1 MKSKLLVLVLILLI
15 ASFSTTSADAQK
27 LASGGRRAVAIT
39 FDDLPVISLRGDLT
53 SQTTITRKLLSAIK
67 ANQVPAIGFV
77 NENKLLTNGRRDEG
91 RVAFLQMWL
100 DANLELGNH
109 TFSHPDLHRTPLD
122 AFKEDVIRGEEV
134 TSRLLKAKGRALR
147 YFRHPFL
154 HAGNNIETKRKF
166 EEFLAERGY
175 RIAPVTID
183 NSEWIFARAYEKALV
198 RGDKQMAKRVAE
210 AYIPYME
217 KKFAYFEQQ
226 SMALFGYEMKQVL
239 LLHANALN
247 ADYFDKLARMIK
259 KRGYEFISLD
269 EALTDK
275 AYTSPDTYAG
285 PGGITWIHRWAITA
299 GKDDDFFRGEPRTP
313 AFVMKEAGVMA
324 EYFAPDRQG
333 GS

>member
-1 MKSKLLVLVLILLI
+1 MKSKLLNLVLILLI
-15 ASFSTTSADAQK
+15 APLSPASVDALK
-27 LASGGRRAVAIT
+27 LAPGERRTVAVTI
-39 FDDLPVISLRGDLT
+39 DDLPVNSLRNDLST
-53 SQTTITRKLLSAIK
+53 QTTITRKLLQAVK
-67 ANQVPAIGFV
+67 AHQVPAIGFV
-77 NENKLLTNGRRDEG
+77 NEIKLLTNGQRDQS
-91 RVAFLQMWL
+91 RVALLRMWL
-100 DANLELGNH
+100 DAGLDLGNH
-109 TFSHPDLHRTPLD
+109 TYSHPDLNRIPLD
-122 AFKEDVIRGEEV
+122 TFKEDVIRGEEV
-134 TSRLLKAKGRALR
+134 TSELLKAKGRSMR

-154 HAGNNIETKRKF
+154 HAGNNIETKREFEKF
-166 EEFLAERGY
+166 LVERGY

-183 NSEWIFARAYEKALV
+183 NSEWIFARAYENALT

-239 LLHANALN
+239 LIHANALN
-247 ADYFDKLARMIK
+247 ADHFDKLARMIE

-299 GKDDDFFRGEPRTP
+299 GKDHDFFRGEPETP
-313 AFVMKEAGVMA
+313 AFVMKEAGITG
-324 EYFAPDRQG
+324 E
-333 GS
+333 